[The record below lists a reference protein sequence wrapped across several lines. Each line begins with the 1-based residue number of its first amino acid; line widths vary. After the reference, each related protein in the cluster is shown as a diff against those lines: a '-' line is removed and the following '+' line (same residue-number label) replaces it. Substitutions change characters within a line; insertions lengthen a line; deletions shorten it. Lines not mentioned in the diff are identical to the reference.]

1 MRRRIGLLALIGAL
15 LIAPGQGAW
24 AFERSPCLPGQAPQL
39 APGFAALKAQLGAS
53 MGEPAD
59 CEQLNHGTGD
69 AVQRTTT
76 GFAYQRKGAGP
87 PTFTNGREFW
97 ALTAGGIERWTGNA
111 HTSYDPPRATATPT
125 REPDDAFA
133 PRREPSWSAEAVTL
147 VEALDRAGDALI
159 VSRQG
164 TLYRVE
170 TSDSCPG
177 AVGTVGKS
185 VFVLSAGPFAGPG
198 ARLIPTLGGS
208 ECLLASSHP
217 L

>member
-1 MRRRIGLLALIGAL
+1 MWQRLGILVMVGAL
-15 LIAPGQGAW
+15 LVAPGQGAW
-24 AFERSPCLPGQAPQL
+24 AFERSPCLPGQAPQF
-39 APGFAALKAQLGAS
+39 APVFAALKVQLGAS
-53 MGEPAD
+53 MGEPAE
-59 CEQLNHGTGD
+59 CEQVNHGTGD

-76 GFAYQRKGAGP
+76 GFAYQRKAGAP

-111 HTSYDPPRATATPT
+111 HTSYDPPGAAITPT
-125 REPDDAFA
+125 PEPEVALA
-133 PRREPSWSAEAVTL
+133 PWPGTYWSAEAVTL

-164 TLYRVE
+164 ALYRVE
-170 TSDSCPG
+170 TSGSCPG
-177 AVGTVGKS
+177 ALGTVGKT
-185 VFVLSAGPFAGPG
+185 VFVLSVGPFAGPG

-208 ECLLASSHP
+208 ECLLASSRP